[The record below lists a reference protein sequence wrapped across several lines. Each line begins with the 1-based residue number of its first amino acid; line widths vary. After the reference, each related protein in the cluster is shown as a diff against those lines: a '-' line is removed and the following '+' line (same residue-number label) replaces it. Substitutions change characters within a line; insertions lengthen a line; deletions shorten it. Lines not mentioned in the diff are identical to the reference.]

1 MRLIDADQFLKD
13 NDFLFEK
20 KSPQEKRNALA
31 TPILLSEFLDMID
44 DAPTME
50 IKAVTHG
57 YWIID
62 FPYGP
67 DYGRNFSCSEC
78 GHMQWARSR
87 YCSHCGATMDE
98 GCRIQDKDLKSNEN
112 TEEESGR

>member
-44 DAPTME
+44 EAPTVE
-50 IKAVTHG
+50 IKAINHG
-57 YWIID
+57 YWLIS

-67 DYGRNFSCSEC
+67 DNEHNFKCSEC
-78 GHMQWARSR
+78 GHVQWCMSN
-87 YCSHCGATMDE
+87 YCGNCGATMDE
-98 GCRIQDKDLKSNEN
+98 GWQVDHK
-112 TEEESGR
+112 TEVEE